1 MRSFAPL
8 RKRENRLD
16 ASFHDVQ
23 ETGMETSGEHR
34 GRTVAFMVAATAL
47 FAATSLLAKAI
58 GTGALGPAL
67 PPLMVSLGRF
77 AFALAGITAVVALMR
92 PRLTRPRW
100 STHLART
107 LCGWGGITLMFA
119 AVARMPLP
127 DATAISFLSPVF
139 TMLLAIPLLGERVG
153 PVRWIAA
160 AIALV
165 GAAILLRPGDA
176 LQPAA
181 ALALGAAC
189 AMGLEAIFI
198 KRLTRREAPLQILL
212 VNNAMGTAIAAT
224 AALAVWA
231 TPNAAQWAA
240 LAAIGLLM
248 AMGQAL
254 NLAAMRQS
262 DASFVAPFFYLTL
275 VWAAGFDLWIFGV
288 LPDAVSIAGA
298 AVLVSGAGLLVWRD
312 RRRGGAT
319 RPPGA

>member
-1 MRSFAPL
+1 MASFARL

-16 ASFHDVQ
+16 ARAPCGQ
-23 ETGMETSGEHR
+23 KRRMETGSEHR
-34 GRTVAFMVAATAL
+34 GRTVAFMIGATAL
-47 FAATSLLAKAI
+47 FAATSVLAKAI

-77 AFALAGITAVVALMR
+77 AFALMAIGLVTAAMG

-100 STHLART
+100 STHLGRT

-139 TMLLAIPLLGERVG
+139 TMMLAIPLLGERVG
-153 PVRWIAA
+153 PVRWSAA

-165 GAAILLRPGDA
+165 GAAILLRPGQA

-181 ALALGAAC
+181 FLALGAAC

-198 KRLTRREAPLQILL
+198 KRLTRREGPLQILL
-212 VNNAMGTAIAAT
+212 VNNAMGTGIALAA
-224 AALAVWA
+224 AALVWT
-231 TPNAAQWAA
+231 TPNAAQAAA

-248 AMGQAL
+248 ACGQAL

-275 VWAAGFDLWIFGV
+275 VWAAGFDLWLFGV
-288 LPDAVSIAGA
+288 LPDAVSLMGA

-312 RRRGGAT
+312 RQRRG
-319 RPPGA
+319 PL

>member
-16 ASFHDVQ
+16 GPFHVVQ
-23 ETGMETSGEHR
+23 ETGMETSSEHR
-34 GRTVAFMVAATAL
+34 GRVVAFMIGATGL

-77 AFALAGITAVVALMR
+77 AFAFAGIAVVVALMR
-92 PRLTRPRW
+92 PRLTPPRW
-100 STHLART
+100 STHLGRT
-107 LCGWGGITLMFA
+107 ICGWGGITLMFA
-119 AVARMPLP
+119 AVTRMPLP

-139 TMLLAIPLLGERVG
+139 TMILAIPLLGERVG
-153 PVRWIAA
+153 PVRWTAA
-160 AIALV
+160 AIALI

-181 ALALGAAC
+181 LLALGAAC

-212 VNNAMGTAIAAT
+212 VNNGMGTAIAVA
-224 AALAVWA
+224 AALMVWA
-231 TPNAAQWAA
+231 MPSPAQWAA

-248 AMGQAL
+248 AGGQAL

-275 VWAAGFDLWIFGV
+275 VWAAGFDLWVFGV
-288 LPDAVSIAGA
+288 LPDAVSVIGA

-312 RRRGGAT
+312 RARRPQGFI
-319 RPPGA
+319 R